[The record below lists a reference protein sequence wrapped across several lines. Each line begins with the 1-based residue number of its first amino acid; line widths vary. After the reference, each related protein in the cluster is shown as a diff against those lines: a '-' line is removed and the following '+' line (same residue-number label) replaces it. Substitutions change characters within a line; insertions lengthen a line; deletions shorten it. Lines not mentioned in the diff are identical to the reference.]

1 MNKGILK
8 GLEDKMKEEH
18 FTKGDLVVHWGCEE
32 LKHDVMGVVLETKE
46 HREAQIVKVYWF
58 GNKRTEWLS
67 FTSLK
72 PDDAPSLIA
81 KVNKNE
87 IYEKKD
93 K

>member
-1 MNKGILK
+1 
-8 GLEDKMKEEH
+8 MKEEH
-18 FTKGDLVVHWGCEE
+18 FTKGDLVVHLGCEE